1 MSAQAGIWNF
11 DGKPVDRAFL
21 EKLSSAINQGG
32 SDSVDMYTDRSLG
45 MVYRAFH
52 TTPESRIEHQP
63 YSSRRGNVITW
74 DGRLDNR
81 DELTNQLQVE
91 LATEQTDVAIVMAA
105 YEKWG
110 TDCFSKLIGDWAMC
124 IWDRHQQQFLL
135 ARDFA
140 GIRHLYYYPS
150 CTSML
155 WCTALAPLVRLSGVP
170 LTLNDEYIAGYL
182 AMYPAG
188 HLTPYREIHSVQSGH
203 FLLIRAGKSTVR
215 RYWALDPTGRIRY
228 KTDAQYEEH
237 FRQVFREAVRRRLRS
252 VSPVLAEL
260 SGGLDSSSIVCM
272 ADDINANGHPNTPRI
287 DTISFYNTK
296 EPGGDER
303 PYFSKVEEK
312 RGQVGFHFD
321 AGRVQG
327 AWLLQS
333 RSFAAIPGY
342 LGAQNV
348 LDEVSTFKRLQGYRV
363 LLSGIGGDEFLGGI
377 PDPRPQLGDLVMQL
391 RLFELARQLKAWSL
405 AKRRPFIHLFYQS
418 VLQMLPSVL
427 RTRLSS
433 QFKAEPW
440 IHPQFVRQYLLSKN
454 QLEASRDFHRLPTR
468 RDFAHTLEIM
478 TRQMGQ
484 TQPDS
489 WECEEKRYPYLDQ
502 NLLEFLAAV
511 PPEQLLRPGDRRS
524 LMRRALIGLLPK
536 EILLRPTKAV
546 TARSYMVALDVQWLE
561 IERIFKSSL
570 VSRCGYIAE
579 GDFLNAL
586 RETRNGSASHLIPLL
601 RGVSLECWLRDMDT
615 RGVISDQH
623 SLPQVRP
630 IEGGSAPVHGRPAL
644 RMRKH
649 ISPDVRSGQALILEE
664 CLT

>member
-1 MSAQAGIWNF
+1 MSTQAGIWNF
-11 DGKPVDRAFL
+11 DGKSVDRAFL
-21 EKLSSAINQGG
+21 GKLSSAIKQSG
-32 SDSVDMYTDRSLG
+32 SDSVDMYSDRSLG

-52 TTPESRIEHQP
+52 TTPESCIEHQP

-91 LATEQTDVAIVMAA
+91 LASEQTDVAIVMAA

-140 GIRHLYYYPS
+140 GIRHLYYYP
-150 CTSML
+150 CRTSIL
-155 WCTALAPLVRLSGVP
+155 WCTTLAPLVLLSGAP
-170 LTLNDEYIAGYL
+170 LTLNDDYIAGYL
-182 AMYPAG
+182 ALYPAG
-188 HLTPYREIHSVQSGH
+188 HLTPYREIHSVQGGH
-203 FLLIRAGKSTVR
+203 FLLIRAGKSTLR
-215 RYWALDPTGRIRY
+215 RYWALDPARRIRY
-228 KTDAQYEEH
+228 KTDAEYEEH

-272 ADDINANGHPNTPRI
+272 ADDINASAHPSTPRI

-321 AGRVQG
+321 VGKDQG
-327 AWLLQS
+327 AWLLQT
-333 RSFAAIPGY
+333 RNFAAIPGY

-348 LDEVSTFKRLQGYRV
+348 LDEVSTFKRVQGYRV

-405 AKRRPFIHLFYQS
+405 AKRRPLIHIFYQS
-418 VLQMLPSVL
+418 VLQMLPSVV
-427 RTRLSS
+427 RIRLSS

-454 QLEASRDFHRLPTR
+454 QLEGSNDFHQLPTR
-468 RDFAHTLEIM
+468 RDFARTLEIM
-478 TRQMGQ
+478 SRQMGQ
-484 TQPDS
+484 TQPNS

-524 LMRRALIGLLPK
+524 LMRRALVGLLPK

-546 TARSYMVALDVQWLE
+546 TARSYMLALDVQWLE

-579 GDFLNAL
+579 GDFLKAL
-586 RETRNGSASHLIPLL
+586 RETRNGSLSHLIPLL

-615 RGVISDQH
+615 RGVISAQH

-630 IEGGSAPVHGRPAL
+630 IQGGSAPVQGHR
-644 RMRKH
+644 
-649 ISPDVRSGQALILEE
+649 RSE
-664 CLT
+664 CAICPKAH